1 MRAIKVNH
9 AQGGAVSI
17 PTTTTGINTLFAMGA
32 ITHTAK
38 ITASETAIY
47 NEYATDEKGLKDLI
61 FFANETLKVL
71 NKSIG
76 TIGNLLINSD
86 KKEVAEDIQNIGLLL
101 TALSD
106 LAIDVACMQSNF
118 SQSLE
123 IRKQTKKQA

>member
-1 MRAIKVNH
+1 
-9 AQGGAVSI
+9 
-17 PTTTTGINTLFAMGA
+17 MGA

-38 ITASETAIY
+38 ITANEKAIY

-61 FFANETLKVL
+61 FFANETLEVL

-76 TIGNLLINSD
+76 TIGDLLIHSD

-106 LAIDVACMQSNF
+106 LAIDVACLQSNF
-118 SQSLE
+118 TQSLE
-123 IRKQTKKQA
+123 IQKQ

>member
-1 MRAIKVNH
+1 MRTIKFNH
-9 AQGGAVSI
+9 AQGGGLSI
-17 PTTTTGINTLFAMGA
+17 PYTSTGINTLFAMGA

-38 ITASETAIY
+38 ITANEKAIY

-61 FFANETLKVL
+61 FFASETLEVL

>member
-1 MRAIKVNH
+1 MRRIQFNH

-17 PTTTTGINTLFAMGA
+17 PHTTTEINTLFAMGA

-38 ITASETAIY
+38 ITANEKAIY

-61 FFANETLKVL
+61 FFASEVLEVL

-76 TIGNLLINSD
+76 TIGGLLVHSD
-86 KKEVAEDIQNIGLLL
+86 KEEVTEEIQNIGFLL

-123 IRKQTKKQA
+123 IRKQARNKA